1 MLVFIRMIPESV
13 TRQDLQHYVAE
24 AFHSPWARL
33 FGRPA
38 RVKTLEILKLTDEG
52 DQTVEFHALADIE
65 PKKSALLAIRRLN
78 RVPLLGR
85 HVAVRKY
92 YTRSDYRD
100 RRGQRPDQ
108 ETLSI
113 QDRRMQDRRRP
124 HLQREWVQ
132 ISGPAIA
139 SATPDLPV
147 SGQDQP
153 FSAQ

>member
-13 TRQDLQHYVAE
+13 TRQDLQHYVAQ
-24 AFHSPWARL
+24 AFRSPWARL

-52 DQTVEFHALADIE
+52 EQTVEFHALADIE

-85 HVAVRKY
+85 RVAVRKY

-100 RRGQRPDQ
+100 RRGQPPDQ
-108 ETLSI
+108 GSLSI
-113 QDRRMQDRRRP
+113 QDRRTHDRRRP
-124 HLQREWVQ
+124 HLRREQVQ
-132 ISGPAIA
+132 ISGPAAAGITRGFQTA
-139 SATPDLPV
+139 
-147 SGQDQP
+147 GQNQP
-153 FSAQ
+153 FGVQ